1 MKTFYRVFCFILVL
15 ILCVNLIACKKE
27 QTPEEIKVCFD
38 TELEF
43 LPMTADGINELMYN
57 PNRGFRSAASFSLS
71 KLAELGT
78 VEKMTANVLD
88 NLGYYVFKLSQNTTV
103 VNIGIGLT
111 GYSKTET
118 LPDNA
123 LVALDVICDVL
134 RSKGYVQNIIFV
146 YNGSHHVAWT
156 TSETAKQNT
165 ASVCA
170 SEEVMLSHI
179 KQLAPVLAENKDT
192 VYSIMGGFIGF
203 SGDMAE
209 SSQYPPVD
217 RNKVMKAIYDNLVAP
232 NDIFYIVRSA
242 AYIDEFIKTYP
253 TEVDPLKI
261 GFVNKAMF
269 GEQTRSQWNS
279 GGYQKGNPEKTATD
293 WWEYVTEK
301 SPYVPNDGELFPNS
315 NLIGKQSH
323 PTPRIPKGIEIIL
336 ECAHHNMTTMGFW
349 NGYYEVDRAN
359 NGPAVMDLWQV
370 EKLTKE
376 MLEEKNIVYDPA
388 WFTEDDGDIS
398 YHSAFEFIR
407 DHLGYKVTAQN
418 GKASSDGDCI
428 SVEINLKNYG
438 FSAAF
443 GMESGFALLNEKFE
457 PICEINAGE
466 PDKWYSH
473 DPQNPESTEVPTY
486 TINGKLNAPKE
497 KGKFY
502 IAFYL
507 KNDVDCFAKL
517 SNRQM
522 DFENGYNI
530 LCEINV
536 N

>member
-1 MKTFYRVFCFILVL
+1 MVL
-15 ILCVNLIACKKE
+15 ILAVSIVGCKKE
-27 QTPEEIKVCFD
+27 SKTEEIKFCFD

-43 LPMTADGINELMYN
+43 LPMTADGVSELMYN
-57 PNRGFRSAASFSLS
+57 PNRGFRSSANFDLKSL
-71 KLAELGT
+71 ADLGS
-78 VEKMTANVLD
+78 VEKINEKVYE
-88 NLGYYVFKLSQNTTV
+88 NLGYYVFKLSQNTSV

-111 GYSKTET
+111 GYNKTET
-118 LPDNA
+118 LPENA
-123 LVALDVICDVL
+123 LVALDIICDVL
-134 RSKGYVQNIIFV
+134 RSKGYVQNIVFV
-146 YNGSHHVAWT
+146 YNGSYHVAWT
-156 TSETAKQNT
+156 TSETAKENI

-170 SEEVMLSHI
+170 SQEIMLSHI
-179 KQLAPVLAENKDT
+179 KQMAPVIAENQDT
-192 VYSIMGGFIGF
+192 IHSIMGGFIGF

-217 RNKVMKAIYDNLVAP
+217 RNRIMKSIYDNLVAP
-232 NDIFYIVRSA
+232 NDIYYIVRSPEF
-242 AYIDEFIKTYP
+242 IDEFIKTYP
-253 TEVDPLKI
+253 SEVDPLKI

-279 GGYQKGNPEKTATD
+279 GGFQKGNPEKFDTD

-323 PTPRIPKGIEIIL
+323 PVARIPKGIEIIL
-336 ECAHHNMTTMGFW
+336 ECSHHNMTTMGFW
-349 NGYYEVDRAN
+349 NGYYEVNRASD
-359 NGPAVMDLWQV
+359 GPAVMDLWQQ
-370 EKLTKE
+370 EKVTKE
-376 MLEEKNIVYDPA
+376 MLDELHIVYDPA
-388 WFTEDDGDIS
+388 WFTEDDGDES

-407 DHLGYKVTAQN
+407 DHLGYKITAQK
-418 GKASSDGDCI
+418 GKASSDGDTI
-428 SVEINLKNYG
+428 TAEITLKNYG

-457 PICEINAGE
+457 LISEVSVGE
-466 PDKWYSH
+466 PEKWYSH
-473 DPQNPESTEVPTY
+473 DPLNPESSVVPEY
-486 TINGKLNAPKE
+486 TISGKLNAPKE

-507 KNDVDCFAKL
+507 KNEIDCFAKL
-517 SNRQM
+517 SNREM